1 MTKHKFTVE
10 LTEREYEV
18 IEKYLSRK
26 TAKKDNEVIADLLDK
41 LYEKCNDY
49 FMSIS

>member
-1 MTKHKFTVE
+1 MTHKFTVE
-10 LTEREYEV
+10 LTEREYEM
-18 IEKYLSRK
+18 IDKYLRRK
-26 TAKKDNEVIADLLDK
+26 TAKKDDEVISRLLDK

>member
-1 MTKHKFTVE
+1 MNHKFTVE

-18 IEKYLSRK
+18 IEKYLIRK
-26 TAKKDNEVIADLLDK
+26 TAKKDDEVISRLLDK